1 MPTAGPF
8 KDILAKGTGDLV
20 DSATGFANVF
30 VVNIFLVFELRNRDG
45 NCPACKMVHID
56 TIDMKFVPSAKNFS
70 CSRKDKRQA
79 LRFLLAVAA
88 GACIHT
94 QARGRLCGCACGRCR
109 PRDRVG
115 VGQDS
120 FENLADMLSA
130 AAASVLG
137 DTHYG
142 LTHSILKRTHL
153 WKFRDFVYEVQAS
166 IPCKYQLHLRACEG
180 NHSFR
185 GIQRTSIH
193 AEHVALAPRGRII
206 DEGGRENGRPAG
218 KEVED
223 ERGGYSRHRNE
234 AWPSSRIR
242 CSSAGKRG
250 VEERKQSI
258 MSTSA
263 QRRAAKQVSV
273 KLGHSRHE
281 REFSKHQRL
290 KRSEL
295 PY

>member
-30 VVNIFLVFELRNRDG
+30 VVNIFLVFELQNRDG

-56 TIDMKFVPSAKNFS
+56 TIDTKFVPSAKNFS
-70 CSRKDKRQA
+70 CSRKD
-79 LRFLLAVAA
+79 V
-88 GACIHT
+88 
-94 QARGRLCGCACGRCR
+94 
-109 PRDRVG
+109 
-115 VGQDS
+115 
-120 FENLADMLSA
+120 NLWLYYIS
-130 AAASVLG
+130 
-137 DTHYG
+137 
-142 LTHSILKRTHL
+142 
-153 WKFRDFVYEVQAS
+153 RDFVYEVQAS
-166 IPCKYQLHLRACEG
+166 IPRKYQLRACEG

-206 DEGGRENGRPAG
+206 DEGGRENGRPTG

-281 REFSKHQRL
+281 REFSKQQRL

>member
-30 VVNIFLVFELRNRDG
+30 VVNIFLVFELQNHDG

-56 TIDMKFVPSAKNFS
+56 TIDTKFVPSAKNFS
-70 CSRKDKRQA
+70 CSRKD
-79 LRFLLAVAA
+79 
-88 GACIHT
+88 
-94 QARGRLCGCACGRCR
+94 
-109 PRDRVG
+109 
-115 VGQDS
+115 
-120 FENLADMLSA
+120 
-130 AAASVLG
+130 
-137 DTHYG
+137 
-142 LTHSILKRTHL
+142 
-153 WKFRDFVYEVQAS
+153 DFVYEVQAS

-206 DEGGRENGRPAG
+206 DEGGRENGRPTG

-223 ERGGYSRHRNE
+223 ERSGYSRHRNE

-273 KLGHSRHE
+273 KLGHSRHK